1 MKRNTDRLAPLPPK
15 SLSVA
20 RISLASQS
28 KDSIGDSTKK
38 YTYISRDVSQ
48 DAIDYKQRRMLRE
61 AMRRQEKEKKIPLP
75 AKIDPDVYN
84 RLTKRKSLTQDIIDE
99 TVQRNEIFKQYWQE
113 QDANTRKKK
122 FAPFTFSQDKRQ
134 DEESVWNRK

>member
-113 QDANTRKKK
+113 QDAKTRKKK